1 MRAILTKEAGGP
13 EVLDWGETPEPTL
26 GPEDIRIRVVA
37 TAVNRADLMQ
47 RMGFYPPP
55 PGASPILGLECS
67 GEVVEVGDAVPGGRA
82 PGDRVMALLAG
93 GGYAEQVVVHHGS
106 VMDVP
111 ESLDLVAAA
120 GTPEVFLTVFLNV
133 FRLAAFPAGGSLL
146 VHGGASGI
154 GTAAIALVREAGG
167 RCLVTAGS
175 PEKCE
180 RCLELGADAAIDYRR
195 EDFAERVSALTSGR
209 GVDVV
214 LDSIGGPYLAG
225 NLASLAV
232 EGRLVLIGLMGGG
245 SAELDLGS
253 LLLRRL
259 QIIGSTLRGRSV
271 AEKADLVAAFVE
283 RFGPALDAG
292 RIAPVVDRVLPIEE
306 AAQAHRV
313 LEESSHVGKVI
324 LRVA

>member
-1 MRAILTKEAGGP
+1 M
-13 EVLDWGETPEPTL
+13 
-26 GPEDIRIRVVA
+26 
-37 TAVNRADLMQ
+37 
-47 RMGFYPPP
+47 
-55 PGASPILGLECS
+55 
-67 GEVVEVGDAVPGGRA
+67 
-82 PGDRVMALLAG
+82 
-93 GGYAEQVVVHHGS
+93 
-106 VMDVP
+106 
-111 ESLDLVAAA
+111 
-120 GTPEVFLTVFLNV
+120 
-133 FRLAAFPAGGSLL
+133 
-146 VHGGASGI
+146 HGGASGI

-283 RFGPALDAG
+283 RFGPAIEAG
-292 RIAPVVDRVLPIEE
+292 RVAPVVDRVLPIEE
-306 AAQAHRV
+306 AGQAHRV

>member
-1 MRAILTKEAGGP
+1 MRAILTRGAGGP
-13 EVLDWGETPEPTL
+13 EVLDWGEAPEPTL
-26 GPEDIRIRVVA
+26 GLEDVRIRVVA

-111 ESLDLVAAA
+111 ESLDLVTAA

-133 FRLAAFPAGGSLL
+133 FRLAAFPAGGALL

-195 EDFAERVSALTSGR
+195 EDFAERVAALTSGR

-232 EGRLVLIGLMGGG
+232 GGRLVLIGLMGGG

-283 RFGPALDAG
+283 RFGPAIEAG
-292 RIAPVVDRVLPIEE
+292 RVAPVVDRVLPIEE
-306 AAQAHRV
+306 AGQAHRV
-313 LEESSHVGKVI
+313 LEESSHVGKVL
-324 LRVA
+324 LRVG